1 MKISVD
7 ADRCTG
13 HGRCYTLAPELL
25 TFDDDGYVTARG
37 QVIDVPDEQVPDARE
52 AAGSCTEGAIA
63 LLLTPGGSHVD
74 A

>member
-13 HGRCYTLAPELL
+13 HGRCYTLAPDLL
-25 TFDDDGYVTARG
+25 KFDDDGYVTARG
-37 QVIDVPDEQVPDARE
+37 QVIDVPDGQLPDARE
-52 AAGSCTEGAIA
+52 AADSCPEGAIA
-63 LLLTPGGSHVD
+63 LLLTPGEGHVD